1 MLAGED
7 LGRRH
12 QRGLRAAFDRTQHR
26 HQRDK
31 GLAAADIALQEAHHA
46 AGLRQIGADL
56 GDRHAL
62 GAGQCKTEPG
72 LDLGGEPAV
81 ACRDAAAAALAAG
94 ADQCDCELAGKD
106 FVIGEALA
114 RRGQRHQIGLA
125 RRGVGLPQG
134 LGPGR
139 PLPPAHQAA
148 VDPFRE
154 IRNALERC
162 RGGALDDARSE
173 TRCQR
178 VDRLDRLQ
186 PVEFVGT
193 QYQIGVRHLRDAV
206 VELDA
211 AADDALGADRE

>member
-1 MLAGED
+1 MPTTIGDQAGGEAGKGGIARPALLAAGQQSDLESGRSGEAAQGRLVLAGED

-12 QRGLRAAFDRTQHR
+12 QRGLRAAFDRGQHR

-72 LDLGGEPAV
+72 LDLGGEPAG
-81 ACRDAAAAALAAG
+81 AGRDAAAAALAAG
-94 ADQCDCELAGKD
+94 ANQCDRELAGKYL
-106 FVIGEALA
+106 VIGEALA
-114 RRGQRHQIGLA
+114 RRRRRRQIGLA
-125 RRGVGLPQG
+125 RRGVGLPQS

-139 PLPPAHQAA
+139 PLTPAHQAA

-154 IRNALERC
+154 IWNPFERR

-173 TRCQR
+173 T
-178 VDRLDRLQ
+178 
-186 PVEFVGT
+186 
-193 QYQIGVRHLRDAV
+193 
-206 VELDA
+206 
-211 AADDALGADRE
+211 